1 MTCAKRIKVCLTHV
15 QLNRV
20 SLKRAMHFG
29 HQKSNVQ
36 ACRPDPFDSFFFFR
50 ILQGQMM
57 IYGFAPEV
65 NFGRLGQN
73 LQSMPLYNVVVIKF
87 VIDYKDL
94 LTGLFYDVGIFVII
108 L

>member
-1 MTCAKRIKVCLTHV
+1 
-15 QLNRV
+15 
-20 SLKRAMHFG
+20 
-29 HQKSNVQ
+29 
-36 ACRPDPFDSFFFFR
+36 
-50 ILQGQMM
+50 MM

-94 LTGLFYDVGIFVII
+94 LIGLFYDVGIFVIT